1 MSEPAPHKY
10 HKVTRKEK
18 TRVQFLQKLGIK
30 GCDADIIEV
39 SSVYYRVDYI
49 LLHTYYVSQNLVEV
63 IREQQLAEWDGD
75 CNPVI
80 GTLQDDCK

>member
-1 MSEPAPHKY
+1 MFHELCLFHWLTIYSGLSRQPSVSEPAPHKY

-39 SSVYYRVDYI
+39 STVYNMPAI
-49 LLHTYYVSQNLVEV
+49 M
-63 IREQQLAEWDGD
+63 
-75 CNPVI
+75 
-80 GTLQDDCK
+80 